1 MKKSVVI
8 SIVIGISALIGSCIW
23 QKKKY
28 SKLLEVYRG
37 VADKNL
43 DIFLLFNQWL
53 EKKQHNICL
62 AEYFHKYEYKTIA
75 IYGMGIVGQRLAD
88 ELKNSGVEIKY
99 VIDKNANY
107 VHTDLKVYRP
117 EDVLPEVDAVI
128 VTPIT
133 YFKSI
138 KAQLQD
144 KLSCPIISAEDIA
157 YEI

>member
-1 MKKSVVI
+1 MKKAVAI
-8 SIVIGISALIGSCIW
+8 GTMIGILGVVCGYIW
-23 QKKKY
+23 QKRKY
-28 SKLLEVYRG
+28 SKLLQVNRDI
-37 VADKNL
+37 ADKNL

-53 EKKQHNICL
+53 QKKQNNISL
-62 AEYFHKYEYKTIA
+62 SDYFHKYGYNNIA

-88 ELKNSGVEIKY
+88 ELKDSGIEIKY

-107 VHTDLKVYRP
+107 VHSNMKVYRP
-117 EDVLPEVDAVI
+117 EDELPMVDAVI

-138 KAQLQD
+138 KAQLGD
-144 KLSCPIISAEDIA
+144 KISCPIISAEDIA